1 MFSGIWIPLVT
12 PFHRDR
18 VDTAALRRLVRHYQS
33 TGVSG
38 FVALGTTG
46 EAALL
51 SQIER
56 YTVLE
61 AIADACDDR
70 TPFLIG
76 VGAADTREVC
86 AQIRHYER
94 WNSAGYLVPPP
105 YYVCP
110 SQAGLRWHYAQV
122 AASTTRPVVLYNV
135 PKRTGVSIAP
145 QTALVLAEQANIVAI
160 KECVAEH
167 FGALQGGPLDVLSG
181 DDGALLDCLA
191 HGGTGGILAGAHLR
205 PELFVALVAHH
216 RAGRIDEARHLAN
229 ALAPLAALLFAEP
242 NPAPVKALLSAQG
255 STGADTR
262 APILPVSESLHRRLV
277 AAMHALENVDADC
290 ALRLVYR
297 ATADQAPLY
306 QAALNGAPWR
316 V

>member
-12 PFHRDR
+12 PFHDDR
-18 VDTAALRRLVRHYQS
+18 VDTVALRRLVRHYQGA
-33 TGVSG
+33 GVAG

-61 AIADACDDR
+61 TIAEACGDR

-94 WNSAGYLVPPP
+94 WDSAGYLVPPP

-110 SQAGLRWHYAQV
+110 SQAGLRWHYTQV
-122 AASTTRPVVLYNV
+122 AASTARPVVLYNV

-145 QTALVLAEQANIVAI
+145 HTALVLAEQANIVAV
-160 KECVAEH
+160 KECVADH
-167 FGALQGGPLDVLSG
+167 FVALQGGPLDVLSG
-181 DDGALLDCLA
+181 DDSALLDCLA
-191 HGGTGGILAGAHLR
+191 HGGTGGILAGAHVR
-205 PELFVALVAHH
+205 PELFVALVAHY
-216 RAGRIDEARHLAN
+216 RAGRIDEAMRLAD

-242 NPAPVKALLSAQG
+242 NPAPVKALLAEAGQISGQA
-255 STGADTR
+255 R
-262 APILPVSESLHRRLV
+262 LPILPVSESLRRRLV
-277 AAMHALENVDADC
+277 AAMQALEESGPDRP
-290 ALRLVYR
+290 LRL
-297 ATADQAPLY
+297 AS
-306 QAALNGAPWR
+306 
-316 V
+316 

>member
-12 PFHRDR
+12 PFHRDQ
-18 VDTAALRRLVRHYQS
+18 VDTAALRRLVRHYQGA
-33 TGVSG
+33 GVAG

-61 AIADACDDR
+61 TIAEACGDR

-110 SQAGLRWHYAQV
+110 SQAGLRWHYTRV
-122 AASTTRPVVLYNV
+122 AANTARPVVLYNV

-145 QTALVLAEQANIVAI
+145 HTALVLAEQANIVAI

-167 FGALQGGPLDVLSG
+167 FADLEGGPLDVLSG
-181 DDGALLDCLA
+181 DDSALLHCLA

-205 PELFVALVAHH
+205 PELFLALVAHY
-216 RAGRIDEARHLAN
+216 RAGRIDEAGRLAD

-242 NPAPVKALLSAQG
+242 NPAPVKALLSEVG
-255 STGADTR
+255 IIGADTR
-262 APILPVSESLHRRLV
+262 GPILPVSESLHRRLL
-277 AAMHALENVDADC
+277 AAMQALENIEAHRT
-290 ALRLVYR
+290 LRL
-297 ATADQAPLY
+297 A
-306 QAALNGAPWR
+306 
-316 V
+316 

>member
-12 PFHRDR
+12 PFHRDQ
-18 VDTAALRRLVRHYQS
+18 VDTAALRRLVRHYQGA
-33 TGVSG
+33 GVAG

-51 SQIER
+51 SQVER

-61 AIADACDDR
+61 TVAEACGDR
-70 TPFLIG
+70 TPFVIG

-94 WNSAGYLVPPP
+94 WNSVGYLVPPP

-110 SQAGLRWHYAQV
+110 SQAGLRWHYTQV
-122 AASTTRPVVLYNV
+122 AASTARPVVLYNV

-145 QTALVLAEQANIVAI
+145 HTALVLAEQANIVAI
-160 KECVAEH
+160 KECVAGH
-167 FGALQGGPLDVLSG
+167 FSALQGGSLSVLSG

-216 RAGRIDEARHLAN
+216 RAGRIDEATRLAN

-242 NPAPVKALLSAQG
+242 NPAPVKALLAEAG
-255 STGADTR
+255 HIGADTR
-262 APILPVSESLHRRLV
+262 APILPVSESLRRRLA
-277 AAMHALENVDADC
+277 AAMQALENIEADRVV
-290 ALRLVYR
+290 RL
-297 ATADQAPLY
+297 A
-306 QAALNGAPWR
+306 
-316 V
+316 

>member
-12 PFHRDR
+12 PFHDDK
-18 VDTAALRRLVRHYQS
+18 VDTTALRRLVRHYQGA
-33 TGVSG
+33 GVAG

-61 AIADACDDR
+61 TIAEACDGR
-70 TPFLIG
+70 TPYLIG

-110 SQAGLRWHYAQV
+110 SQAGLRWHYTQV
-122 AASTTRPVVLYNV
+122 AASTSRAVVLYNV
-135 PKRTGVSIAP
+135 PKRTGVAIAP
-145 QTALVLAEQANIVAI
+145 HTALVLAEQANIVAI
-160 KECVAEH
+160 KECVADN

-181 DDGALLDCLA
+181 DDSALLDCLA
-191 HGGTGGILAGAHLR
+191 HGGAGGILAGAHIR
-205 PELFVALVAHH
+205 PELFVALVDHY
-216 RAGRIDEARHLAN
+216 RAGRVDEARRLAQ

-242 NPAPVKALLSAQG
+242 NPAPVKALLAELGHIGEQ
-255 STGADTR
+255 TR
-262 APILPVSESLHRRLV
+262 APILPVTESLRRRLV
-277 AAMHALENVDADC
+277 AALQALETVEADR
-290 ALRLVYR
+290 ALRL
-297 ATADQAPLY
+297 A
-306 QAALNGAPWR
+306 
-316 V
+316 

>member
-18 VDTAALRRLVRHYQS
+18 VDTAALHRLVRHYQS
-33 TGVSG
+33 AGVSG

-167 FGALQGGPLDVLSG
+167 FGVLQGGPLDVLSG

-255 STGADTR
+255 SIGADTR

>member
-145 QTALVLAEQANIVAI
+145 QTTLVLAEQANIVAI

-191 HGGTGGILAGAHLR
+191 HGGTGGILAGAHVR

-255 STGADTR
+255 SIGADTR

>member
-12 PFHRDR
+12 PFHRDH
-18 VDTAALRRLVRHYQS
+18 VGTAALRRLVRHYQS
-33 TGVSG
+33 AGVSG

-61 AIADACDDR
+61 AIADACGDR

-86 AQIRHYER
+86 AQIRHYEH

-110 SQAGLRWHYAQV
+110 SQAGLRWHYAQL
-122 AASTTRPVVLYNV
+122 AASTARPVVLYNV

-145 QTALVLAEQANIVAI
+145 QTALVLAEQPNIVAI

-191 HGGTGGILAGAHLR
+191 HGGMGGILAGAHLR

-216 RAGRIDEARHLAN
+216 RAGRIDEARRLAG

-242 NPAPVKALLSAQG
+242 NPAPLKALLSAQG
-255 STGADTR
+255 SIGADTR
-262 APILPVSESLHRRLV
+262 APILPVSESLHRRLMT
-277 AAMHALENVDADC
+277 AMHTLENVEADC
-290 ALRLVYR
+290 PLRL
-297 ATADQAPLY
+297 A
-306 QAALNGAPWR
+306 
-316 V
+316 

>member
-122 AASTTRPVVLYNV
+122 AASTTHPVVLYNV

-255 STGADTR
+255 SIGADTR

>member
-12 PFHRDR
+12 PFHHGQ
-18 VDTAALRRLVRHYQS
+18 VDTAALRQLVRHYEGA
-33 TGVSG
+33 GVSG

-61 AIADACDDR
+61 AIADACGER

-76 VGAADTREVC
+76 VGATDTRDVC

-110 SQAGLRWHYAQV
+110 SQAGLHWHYAHV
-122 AASTTRPVVLYNV
+122 AASTARAVVLYNV

-145 QTALVLAEQANIVAI
+145 DTALALAEQPNIIAI

-167 FGALQGGPLDVLSG
+167 FGALQDGPLDVLSG
-181 DDGALLDCLA
+181 DDSALLDCLA

-205 PELFVALVAHH
+205 PELLVALVAHH
-216 RAGRIDEARHLAN
+216 RADRIDEARRLAD

-242 NPAPVKALLSAQG
+242 NPAPVKALLSAEG
-255 STGADTR
+255 RIGADTR

-277 AAMHALENVDADC
+277 AAMHALENVKADC
-290 ALRLVYR
+290 PPQL
-297 ATADQAPLY
+297 
-306 QAALNGAPWR
+306 AAM
-316 V
+316 

>member
-1 MFSGIWIPLVT
+1 MFSGLWIPLVT
-12 PFHRDR
+12 PFHRDQ
-18 VDTAALRRLVRHYQS
+18 VDTVALRKLVRHYQS
-33 TGVSG
+33 AGVAG

-61 AIADACDDR
+61 TIAEACSDH

-110 SQAGLRWHYAQV
+110 SQAGLRWHYMQV
-122 AASTTRPVVLYNV
+122 AASTARPVVLYNV
-135 PKRTGVSIAP
+135 PKRTGVAIAP
-145 QTALVLAEQANIVAI
+145 HTALVLAEQANIVAI
-160 KECVAEH
+160 KECVADN
-167 FGALQGGPLDVLSG
+167 FGALQGGSLDVLSG
-181 DDGALLDCLA
+181 DDSALLDCLA

-205 PELFVALVAHH
+205 PELFVALIAHH
-216 RAGRIDEARHLAN
+216 RAGRIDEAKRLAD

-242 NPAPVKALLSAQG
+242 NPAPVKALLSDAG
-255 STGADTR
+255 SMGADTR
-262 APILPVSESLHRRLV
+262 APILPVSESLHRRLL
-277 AAMHALENVDADC
+277 AAMQALESVEADH
-290 ALRLVYR
+290 ALRL
-297 ATADQAPLY
+297 A
-306 QAALNGAPWR
+306 
-316 V
+316 

>member
-167 FGALQGGPLDVLSG
+167 FGALQGGPLNVLSG

-255 STGADTR
+255 SIGADTR

>member
-12 PFHRDR
+12 PFHHGQ
-18 VDTAALRRLVRHYQS
+18 VDTAALRRLVRHYQGA
-33 TGVSG
+33 GVSG

-61 AIADACDDR
+61 AIADACGNH

-122 AASTTRPVVLYNV
+122 AASTARPVVLYNV

-145 QTALVLAEQANIVAI
+145 HTALALADQPNIIAI

-167 FGALQGGPLDVLSG
+167 FSALRGGPLDVLSG
-181 DDGALLDCLA
+181 DDSALFDCLA
-191 HGGTGGILAGAHLR
+191 HGGAGGILAGAHLR

-216 RAGRIDEARHLAN
+216 RAGRIDEARRLAD
-229 ALAPLAALLFAEP
+229 ALAPLAALLFADRKS
-242 NPAPVKALLSAQG
+242 V
-255 STGADTR
+255 
-262 APILPVSESLHRRLV
+262 V
-277 AAMHALENVDADC
+277 
-290 ALRLVYR
+290 
-297 ATADQAPLY
+297 
-306 QAALNGAPWR
+306 
-316 V
+316 

>member
-12 PFHRDR
+12 PFHHGQ
-18 VDTAALRRLVRHYQS
+18 VDTAALRRLVRHYQGA
-33 TGVSG
+33 GVSG

-61 AIADACDDR
+61 AIADAWGDR

-110 SQAGLRWHYAQV
+110 SQAGVHWHYTQV
-122 AASTTRPVVLYNV
+122 AASTARPVVLYNV

-145 QTALVLAEQANIVAI
+145 ATALALAETANIVAI
-160 KECVAEH
+160 KECVAEQ
-167 FGALQGGPLDVLSG
+167 FAQLEGGPLAVLSG

-205 PELFVALVAHH
+205 PDLFVALVAHH
-216 RAGRIDEARHLAN
+216 RAGRVDEARRLAS
-229 ALAPLAALLFAEP
+229 ALAPLAELLFAEP
-242 NPAPVKALLSAQG
+242 NPAPVKALLSEAG
-255 STGADTR
+255 HIAADTR
-262 APILPVSESLHRRLV
+262 APLLPVSEPLRRRLR
-277 AAMHALENVDADC
+277 AAVHGLDHIGAGAGFD
-290 ALRLVYR
+290 LRK
-297 ATADQAPLY
+297 APQAPLY
-306 QAALNGAPWR
+306 QDASNGAPR
-316 V
+316 CM

>member
-18 VDTAALRRLVRHYQS
+18 VDTTALRRLVCHYQS
-33 TGVSG
+33 AGVSG

-61 AIADACDDR
+61 AIADACGDR

-122 AASTTRPVVLYNV
+122 ADSTTRPLVLYNV

-145 QTALVLAEQANIVAI
+145 QTALVLAEQPNIVAI

-181 DDGALLDCLA
+181 DDSALLECLA

-216 RAGRIDEARHLAN
+216 RAGRIDEARRLAD

-242 NPAPVKALLSAQG
+242 NPAPVKTLLSAQG
-255 STGADTR
+255 SIGADTR
-262 APILPVSESLHRRLV
+262 APILPVSESLHRRLMT
-277 AAMHALENVDADC
+277 AMHTLENVEADYP
-290 ALRLVYR
+290 LRL
-297 ATADQAPLY
+297 A
-306 QAALNGAPWR
+306 
-316 V
+316 